1 MLMMLGGRWRVGRPA
16 PDAHDARGWPAT
28 QRDGWRLMLMML
40 AAGGWDGQRLMLMM
54 LGGVRPRSE
63 TGTG

>member
-1 MLMMLGGRWRVGRPA
+1 
-16 PDAHDARGWPAT
+16 
-28 QRDGWRLMLMML
+28 MLMML